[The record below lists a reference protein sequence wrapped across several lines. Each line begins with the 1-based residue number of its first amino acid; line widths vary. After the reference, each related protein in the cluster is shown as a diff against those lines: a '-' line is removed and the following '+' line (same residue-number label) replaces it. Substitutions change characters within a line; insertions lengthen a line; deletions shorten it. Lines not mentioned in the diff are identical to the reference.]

1 MIAKTGAGRFSSV
14 GGRAFRVEDEAA
26 GAAPGSE
33 EEEAQQ
39 EFISSHR
46 GKNAGCVCDARGGR

>member
-1 MIAKTGAGRFSSV
+1 MIAKTDAELFQL

-33 EEEAQQ
+33 EEAQQ
-39 EFISSHR
+39 EFISSR
-46 GKNAGCVCDARGGR
+46 QGKNAGCV